1 MVRGG
6 LALPRGAVLA
16 TLASLVDELHGS
28 IHRLYRACVDSLCVC
43 AYLPPA
49 FASDCYHAISRL
61 CDFIA
66 IDLSLFG

>member
-43 AYLPPA
+43 VHIFRRPLRRIATMPYPDFAILLP
-49 FASDCYHAISRL
+49 SI
-61 CDFIA
+61 
-66 IDLSLFG
+66 